1 MNPAAVPTP
10 PSYSHSRPIRR
21 FETDPEKLRQAR
33 ILAPKNSTEALIKKV
48 SAGLAARK
56 ERGFSMTS

>member
-1 MNPAAVPTP
+1 MNPAAVPTQ
-10 PSYSHSRPIRR
+10 PSSSQQTTRR
-21 FETDPEKLRQAR
+21 FETDPDKLRQAR
-33 ILAPKNSTEALIKKV
+33 IRAPKNSTEALIKKV